1 MILKRVLLA
10 TAILALFGV
19 SGVFA
24 QDAPGATGSLATDN
38 RVLGIEAGFLAGFR
52 LADSELVVGQS
63 FSLNLTVARNVQVGF
78 TTNNLSGAGNADT
91 YGLLKIAYFLT
102 PQLGFNIAVGTAA
115 LGIPAATAPAIG
127 AGVFFNAFT
136 NKAED
141 AFSTALKFKLDYLA
155 DTNQGI
161 DSGTIG
167 FGLSAV
173 FGL

>member
-1 MILKRVLLA
+1 MTVKRVLLA
-10 TAILALFGV
+10 TAIIMLFGV
-19 SGVFA
+19 SGLWA
-24 QDAPGATGSLATDN
+24 QEQEVATDN
-38 RVLGIEAGFLAGFR
+38 RVLGIEAGFLAGYR

-63 FSLNLTVARNVQVGF
+63 FSLNLTVAQNVQVGF
-78 TTNNLSGAGNADT
+78 TTNNLQGAAAADM
-91 YGLLKIAYFLT
+91 YALLKIAYFLT
-102 PQLGFNIAVGTAA
+102 PQLGFNIAVGTAN
-115 LGIPAATAPAIG
+115 LGVPAPPVTAPAIG

-136 NKAED
+136 NKSTD

-161 DSGTIG
+161 DSGTIA

>member
-1 MILKRVLLA
+1 MRVKRVLLA
-10 TAILALFGV
+10 TAIVALFGV
-19 SGVFA
+19 SGLWA
-24 QDAPGATGSLATDN
+24 QAGEAATDN
-38 RVLGIEAGFLAGFR
+38 RVLGIEAGFLAGYR

-78 TTNNLSGAGNADT
+78 ASHNLRGAAATDT

-102 PQLGFNIAVGTAA
+102 PQLGFNIAVGTAT
-115 LGIPAATAPAIG
+115 LGLPIATAPAIG

-136 NKAED
+136 NKSEE

-161 DSGTIG
+161 DSGTIA